1 MKVEVEA
8 RVNYTCFLSEEDA
21 QTVQEYAEE
30 HNIELELA
38 VWRCYQNG
46 SITLYNNDTVESD
59 FSTEEI
65 INVDE

>member
-21 QTVQEYAEE
+21 QTVREYAKE

-65 INVDE
+65 INVND